1 MALKVE
7 TRGIVTTE
15 SLTSKPILCHTCKT
29 RKTGVFDTDPNGDP
43 RCPDC
48 QPKPKVTEPP
58 VEG

>member
-7 TRGIVTTE
+7 TRGLTTTE
-15 SLTSKPILCHTCKT
+15 SLTSKPTQCFTCKQ

-48 QPKPKVTEPP
+48 QPQPKVAEAPN
-58 VEG
+58 EA